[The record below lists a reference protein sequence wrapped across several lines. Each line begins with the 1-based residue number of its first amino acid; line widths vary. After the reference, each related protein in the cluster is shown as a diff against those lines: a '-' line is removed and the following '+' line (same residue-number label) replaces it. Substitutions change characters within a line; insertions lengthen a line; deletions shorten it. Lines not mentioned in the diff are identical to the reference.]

1 MLTVTGL
8 TDAEYVISSVA
19 LSIDEYYAGVG
30 ESPGVWSGKWAEKLG
45 LVGMV
50 EADQLRALV
59 EGRGPTTGEELL
71 GGSRPRSVKAFDLTF
86 SCPKSVSLLWAFG
99 DDAVAGVVA
108 EAHREA
114 VEVALGFLEDRAAA
128 ARAQSHGLRR
138 RVGTEGWAVA
148 GFVHR
153 TSREGDPQ
161 LHTHCVV
168 PNLVQRK
175 TDGRYVAFDAGP
187 LFDWCRAAGSI
198 YQAELQRCL
207 SLRLGVD
214 WGPDRNNTRELLG
227 LSRDQL
233 RAFSKRSVQ
242 IEAELEAK
250 GARYEP
256 AALRMQA
263 DDEASLATR
272 TAKDHKLTPAL
283 LEGRWREEAAAVGLA
298 TGTGLENA
306 LCWRGPA
313 LELPGWEEV
322 AAALVDPETGLCS
335 RSARFTQADVVEHIC
350 AISGG
355 RLSVDE
361 AGPGCKAP
369 AGAGGATAVVRRSP
383 PPESSSSLPR
393 SAWSRG

>member
-1 MLTVTGL
+1 
-8 TDAEYVISSVA
+8 
-19 LSIDEYYAGVG
+19 
-30 ESPGVWSGKWAEKLG
+30 
-45 LVGMV
+45 
-50 EADQLRALV
+50 
-59 EGRGPTTGEELL
+59 
-71 GGSRPRSVKAFDLTF
+71 VKAFDLTF